1 MTALNRNYEFNMSQ
15 LLIEISFNWF
25 SKLKFVERR
34 NANFF
39 SFKIFI
45 FPSLAL
51 YPHPHPAWGGGSIQP
66 PPHPSTDPTTS

>member
-15 LLIEISFNWF
+15 LLTENSFNWF
-25 SKLKFVERR
+25 SKLKFVDRR
-34 NANFF
+34 NSIFFFFF

-51 YPHPHPAWGGGSIQP
+51 
-66 PPHPSTDPTTS
+66 